1 MSVPTVRRPAA
12 LLVAL
17 TLLAA
22 FAAPVAAADGAAY
35 VALANAQRATVN
47 LPPVALSAAVEQI
60 TAERAA
66 QMAHGDNFTH
76 NLPYVAQ
83 RLGQLGVCATTYGE
97 TIAWESGYA
106 TYDPARTMGQWW
118 RSSGHHAIIVGDYNA
133 AAGSHAT
140 SAASGKLYS
149 VMVFV
154 KLCPGA
160 GGGGVAVERLSGS
173 DRYATA
179 TAISRARFVSGAG
192 TVFIATGANFP
203 DALAGSP
210 AAAKANGPIL
220 LTTRDALP
228 ATTATELARLQPSTI
243 VILGGTGSVS
253 DAVAGQL
260 RAYAATVQRWS
271 GTNRFETAAAI
282 SRATFVPGV
291 PVAYVATGT
300 TFPDAL
306 SGGAIAGRNGG
317 PILLVDGGL
326 PATTAAELARLRP
339 ARIVVL
345 GGPSVVSDAVAGAL
359 AGYATSGS
367 VTRLAG
373 ADRYATS
380 VAISQAGYGGAGSD
394 AAFITTGSN
403 FPDGLAGG
411 PVAALLP
418 GPLLLVG
425 TTTLPA
431 SVAGELRRLDPDR
444 VYVLGGAGTVS
455 EGVVGSIRATLP

>member
-1 MSVPTVRRPAA
+1 MFVPTIRRPAA
-12 LLVAL
+12 LLLAL
-17 TLLAA
+17 SLLAA
-22 FAAPVAAADGAAY
+22 FAAPAAAADGAAY
-35 VALANAQRATVN
+35 VALANAQRATVS
-47 LPPVALSAAVEQI
+47 LPAVTLSAAVEQV

-66 QMAHGDNFTH
+66 QMAQGDTFTH
-76 NLPYVAQ
+76 NMPYVAQ
-83 RLGQLGVCATTYGE
+83 RLGQLGVCVTTYGE
-97 TIAWESGYA
+97 IIAWESGYA

-118 RSSGHHAIIVGDYNA
+118 RSSGHHAIIVGDFNA

-154 KLCPGA
+154 KLCPGS
-160 GGGGVAVERLSGS
+160 GGGVAVERLSGS

-179 TAISRARFVSGAG
+179 AAISRARFGSGAG

-210 AAAKANGPIL
+210 AAAKVNGPIL
-220 LTTRDALP
+220 LTARDALP
-228 ATTATELARLQPSTI
+228 AATATELARLHPSTI

-253 DAVAGQL
+253 DSVAGQL
-260 RAYAATVQRWS
+260 RAYAASVQRWS
-271 GTNRFETAAAI
+271 GANRFETAAAI
-282 SRATFVPGV
+282 SRATFAPGV
-291 PVAYVATGT
+291 PVAYVATGSS
-300 TFPDAL
+300 FPDAL
-306 SGGAIAGRNGG
+306 AGGAIAGRNGG
-317 PILLVDGGL
+317 PILLVDGGV
-326 PATTAAELARLRP
+326 PAATAAELARVRP

-345 GGPSVVSDAVAGAL
+345 GGPSVVSDPVAAAL
-359 AGYATSGS
+359 AGYATSGL

-380 VAISQAGYGGAGSD
+380 VAISQAGYGSGGSD

-425 TTTLPA
+425 TTILPA